1 MINNIWG
8 DPVSS
13 LDIEEAMEIAYAS
26 HDKTWERLYRSMTGK
41 YILQFAPMYN
51 DDIVCRF
58 LSPKE
63 AALFIAQWGGKE
75 YAPELSKYFSD
86 SARSQA

>member
-1 MINNIWG
+1 MTNIWG

-13 LDIEEAMEIAYAS
+13 LDIEEATEIDHAN
-26 HDKTWERLYRSMTGK
+26 HDRTWERLYRSTTGK
-41 YILQFAPMYN
+41 YILQFALMY

-63 AALFIAQWGGKE
+63 AALFIAQWGNKKQV
-75 YAPELSKYFSD
+75 PELSKYFKVTD
-86 SARSQA
+86 A